1 MVDGVK
7 EGDVPW
13 SLAQVACLIPSPRCP
28 TLLSKAP
35 MLRMQGF
42 LSPPPFI
49 SALFPSPCKICHLLL
64 NVVYRVSARINCFLY
79 FYVVK

>member
-7 EGDVPW
+7 ESEVSW

-42 LSPPPFI
+42 LSPPP
-49 SALFPSPCKICHLLL
+49 SSQLFFPHLVKSVIC
-64 NVVYRVSARINCFLY
+64 Y
-79 FYVVK
+79 